1 MSHTANVLRI
11 WVDGDRMS
19 LMSSKFHAIFVYQ
32 SFLKVISACND
43 SLWIKWWNRANWQC
57 DWFWNKDVFMV
68 RKMKSVRYYDVRKNL
83 SHRHLC
89 NYTRLNSNII
99 LSTCIVKIILMTSPF
114 PPHLRT
120 LTTTP
125 KENSKSISGIKKMK
139 LKDFMNREQESFQ
152 WKKNTKRN
160 VNIFEARMSLKNDS
174 IEALVSLVQFLLVWC
189 SWKNQHL
196 NPKQTERKTYNK
208 FLRYFSLEKCLSAP
222 VCRWNF

>member
-11 WVDGDRMS
+11 LVDGDRMS

-32 SFLKVISACND
+32 SFLKVISACDD

-57 DWFWNKDVFMV
+57 DWFWNKDVFIV

-83 SHRHLC
+83 SQRHLC

-125 KENSKSISGIKKMK
+125 KENSKSISGTKKMK
-139 LKDFMNREQESFQ
+139 LRDFMNREQESFQ
-152 WKKNTKRN
+152 WKK
-160 VNIFEARMSLKNDS
+160 
-174 IEALVSLVQFLLVWC
+174 
-189 SWKNQHL
+189 KNQ
-196 NPKQTERKTYNK
+196 KKCS
-208 FLRYFSLEKCLSAP
+208 YFWSPNELKKWQYRSIGIFSSVSPRMVFLEKSTFESQTNWKKNLQ
-222 VCRWNF
+222 